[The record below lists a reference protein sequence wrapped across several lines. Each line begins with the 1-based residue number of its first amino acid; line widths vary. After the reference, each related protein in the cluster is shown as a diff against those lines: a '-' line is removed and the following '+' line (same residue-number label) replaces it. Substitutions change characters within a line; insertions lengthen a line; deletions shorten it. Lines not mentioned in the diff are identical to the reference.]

1 MRGLLSWDHRI
12 GAAFSY
18 RIHPFAPSFLCF
30 SFFDRHLLQCSSC
43 QSQDAVDV
51 VRSTSNKASRMP
63 SFSAC
68 FLSSGVRAAPPRGK
82 STSSR
87 GLKVDETSVG
97 TCWIWSSFR
106 FFCPLLSEPG
116 ASALSE
122 SLNSDDFRFAE
133 GLVASRRIPTL
144 REKAFWAS
152 GILALGPNVARKW
165 YDRHERK
172 KFFFL

>member
-12 GAAFSY
+12 GVGFAY
-18 RIHPFAPSFLCF
+18 RIHSFVPSFLCL
-30 SFFDRHLLQCSSC
+30 SFLERHLPEHSIVKVS
-43 QSQDAVDV
+43 DPAGV

-68 FLSSGVRAAPPRGK
+68 FLSSGVSAAPPRGK

-116 ASALSE
+116 AAAFSE
-122 SLNSDDFRFAE
+122 SLNSEDFRFPDAFA
-133 GLVASRRIPTL
+133 ASCPVSPFRVKTFLTL
-144 REKAFWAS
+144 
-152 GILALGPNVARKW
+152 GILAGCPNDAQKV
-165 YDRHERK
+165 
-172 KFFFL
+172 L